1 MPPYWR
7 GGGPSLHVMP
17 GDIDRGAM
25 NITAAR
31 GHGSFSRSTRVVEL
45 EHRILKS
52 DRRFVSDD
60 GICAQATYDIIVVSM
75 LHNFLEIMMVVNKV
89 TRRPC
94 SPVGG

>member
-1 MPPYWR
+1 M
-7 GGGPSLHVMP
+7 HVMP

-94 SPVGG
+94 SPEGD